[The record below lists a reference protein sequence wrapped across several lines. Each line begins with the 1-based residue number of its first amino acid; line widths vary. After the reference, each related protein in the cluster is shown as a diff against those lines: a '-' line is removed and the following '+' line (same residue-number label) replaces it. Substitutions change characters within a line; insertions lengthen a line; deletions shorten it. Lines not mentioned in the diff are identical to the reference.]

1 MLKPFPKKLIKEWIK
16 VLQKKGLSYREI
28 QRYFEVEGYT
38 TPSLGFISKTLSKKK
53 RK

>member
-28 QRYFEVEGYT
+28 QKYFEVEGYT
-38 TPSLGFISKTLSKKK
+38 TPSLGFINKVLGKKK
-53 RK
+53 NK